1 MKGKTATTTQAKPYL
16 SLYEYDLVNKIDT
29 ATKMFIFAK
38 ILL

>member
-16 SLYEYDLVNKIDT
+16 SRYEYDLVNKIDT
-29 ATKMFIFAK
+29 MFISAK